1 MIDSYGWLK
10 RLTSRVKTLETTGAS
25 PVFLASA
32 TTPVTV
38 TAAQALQHAIITNT
52 KADGA
57 VEFDLPVPTVG
68 MRVTAIAGIAG
79 QNITLDQPAGSVI
92 DGTATDGQSLSAD
105 ALGESIELVC
115 VVAGR
120 WAVNS
125 KTGTWT
131 AA

>member
-1 MIDSYGWLK
+1 MIDAFGWLK
-10 RLTSRVKTLETTGAS
+10 RLTERVKTLETTGAA
-25 PVFLASA
+25 PTYIASA

-38 TAAQALQHAIITNT
+38 SAAEAFQHAILTNT

-57 VEFDLPVPTVG
+57 VEFDLPVPQVG
-68 MRVTAIAGIAG
+68 MRITAIAGIAG
-79 QNITLDQPAGSVI
+79 QNITLDQPSGSVI

-105 ALGESIELVC
+105 ALGESISLAC

-120 WAVNS
+120 WAVVS
-125 KTGTWT
+125 KLGTWT